1 MSKINESSLAER
13 LKRCKIGDRIMMFF
27 DNGKV
32 TIVEDDVII
41 CITDTVDN
49 AIEFLED
56 QFGIE

>member
-1 MSKINESSLAER
+1 MKIKEGNLEER
-13 LKRCKIGDRIMMFF
+13 IKRYKIGDRIMMLF

-41 CITDTVDN
+41 CITNTIDN

-56 QFGIE
+56 QFGVE

>member
-1 MSKINESSLAER
+1 MKIKEGNLEER
-13 LKRCKIGDRIMMFF
+13 IKRCKIGDGIMMFF

-56 QFGIE
+56 QFRIE

>member
-1 MSKINESSLAER
+1 MKIKEGNLEER
-13 LKRCKIGDRIMMFF
+13 IKRCQIGDGKMMFF

>member
-1 MSKINESSLAER
+1 MKIKEGNLEEKI
-13 LKRCKIGDRIMMFF
+13 KRYKIGDRIMMLF

-41 CITDTVDN
+41 CITNTIDN

-56 QFGIE
+56 QFGVE

>member
-1 MSKINESSLAER
+1 MKIKEGNLEER
-13 LKRCKIGDRIMMFF
+13 IKRCKIGDGIMMFF

>member
-1 MSKINESSLAER
+1 MKIKEGNLEER
-13 LKRCKIGDRIMMFF
+13 MKRCKIGDGIMMFF

>member
-1 MSKINESSLAER
+1 MKIKEGNLEER
-13 LKRCKIGDRIMMFF
+13 IKRCKIGDGIMMFF

-41 CITDTVDN
+41 CMTDTVDN

>member
-1 MSKINESSLAER
+1 MKIKEGNLEER
-13 LKRCKIGDRIMMFF
+13 LKRCKIGDGIMMFF

>member
-1 MSKINESSLAER
+1 MKIKESSLAER
-13 LKRCKIGDRIMMFF
+13 LKRCKIGDGIMMFF